1 MRCALCPECRL
12 ARRKAAIPWATGPS
26 FAASTVKGALLS
38 TGFAILLRNRAKC
51 SRLNR
56 YRSFVDRIRHW
67 ADAAAQADRL
77 TSFPNFRWRKHS
89 LLAQSAWGTPIT
101 SAPLPIRSE
110 EHTSELQSLMRTSY
124 AVFCLKNHTKTN
136 KYTHPRNE
144 TQNTTN

>member
-1 MRCALCPECRL
+1 MIVVIVGLFSSRRRHTICALVTEVQTCALPILCPELRL

-89 LLAQSAWGTPIT
+89 LQIGRA
-101 SAPLPIRSE
+101 
-110 EHTSELQSLMRTSY
+110 H
-124 AVFCLKNHTKTN
+124 V
-136 KYTHPRNE
+136 
-144 TQNTTN
+144 